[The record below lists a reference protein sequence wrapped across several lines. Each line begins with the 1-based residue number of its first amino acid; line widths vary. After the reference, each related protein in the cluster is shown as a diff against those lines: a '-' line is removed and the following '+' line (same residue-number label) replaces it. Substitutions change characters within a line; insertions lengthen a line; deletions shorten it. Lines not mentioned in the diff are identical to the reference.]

1 MFQDFRLK
9 VFAAVAEAGSFTKAA
24 ERLGISQAAVSQNI
38 SLLESKTGVRLFDRL
53 HREVVLT
60 KAGRVLLGYVRNILK
75 ACSEADIMFAELDQ
89 LTVTV
94 SVSEDIFTTYLIPVL
109 ADFLTVHPDVILV
122 RSEAGDHDL
131 SVYVVPSSIPGKNS
145 SVEFLYKP
153 TQAFACTKT
162 CVVLRKILGF

>member
-38 SLLESKTGVRLFDRL
+38 SALEKAAGVRLFDRL
-53 HREVVLT
+53 RREVVLT
-60 KAGRVLLGYVRNILK
+60 KAGHVFLRYVRNILD
-75 ACSEADIMFAELDQ
+75 ACAEADVMFAEVDQ
-89 LTVTV
+89 LTVKV
-94 SVSEDIFTTYLIPVL
+94 SVSEDIYSTYLIPVL
-109 ADFLTVHPDVILV
+109 DDFLTVHPEVSLV
-122 RSEAGDHDL
+122 RSETEGHDL
-131 SVYVVPSSIPGKNS
+131 AVSVVPSSVSGRNS
-145 SVEFLYKP
+145 SVEFRYKP

>member
-38 SLLESKTGVRLFDRL
+38 SILENKTGVRLFDRL
-53 HREVVLT
+53 RREVVLT
-60 KAGRVLLGYVRNILK
+60 KAGQVFLRHVNNILN

-89 LTVTV
+89 LTVKV
-94 SVSEDIFTTYLIPVL
+94 SVSEDIFSTYLVPVL
-109 ADFLTVHPDVILV
+109 ADFLIVHPDVALV
-122 RSEAGDHDL
+122 RSDAGDYDL
-131 SVYVVPSSIPGKNS
+131 AVYVVPSLAPGKNS